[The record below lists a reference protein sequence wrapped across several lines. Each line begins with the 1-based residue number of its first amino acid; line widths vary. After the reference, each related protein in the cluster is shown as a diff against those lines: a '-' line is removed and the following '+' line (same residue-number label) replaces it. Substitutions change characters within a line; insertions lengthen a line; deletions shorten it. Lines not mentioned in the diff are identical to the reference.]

1 MLFISYCS
9 EDSDQANRVCEALE
23 RGGITCWIAPRNIPP
38 GEPWPAAIAEAIH
51 GSSSLVLLLSS
62 HTERSRQI
70 CREVELADRAGLPI
84 LTFRLEEV
92 TPPRALEYFLT
103 NLQWIDGFGTRF
115 DAGLL
120 SLAAA
125 LRGKPDTTVKQGQ
138 PFKREILDSVT
149 QQLASHIGPIARVL
163 VNNEAKRAQTLQ
175 QLYEA
180 LAQELPEGS
189 ARKQFLAKLRTSGF
203 E

>member
-9 EDSDQANRVCEALE
+9 EDSAQANRVCEALE
-23 RGGITCWIAPRNIPP
+23 RGGVTCWIAPRNIPP
-38 GEPWPAAIAEAIH
+38 GQPWPAAIAEAIR
-51 GSSSLVLLLSS
+51 GSSGFVLLLST

-70 CREVELADRAGLPI
+70 SREVELADRAALPI

-92 TPPRALEYFLT
+92 APPRALEYFLT
-103 NLQWIDGFGTRF
+103 NLQWIDGFGARF

-120 SLAAA
+120 SLAAV
-125 LRGKPDTTVKQGQ
+125 LGGKPVKQAHS
-138 PFKREILDSVT
+138 FEREILESVT
-149 QQLASHIGPIARVL
+149 QELAGHIGPIARVL
-163 VNNEAKRAQTLQ
+163 VNDEAKRAKTLQ

-180 LAQELPEGS
+180 LARELPEGS
-189 ARKQFLAKLRTSGF
+189 ARKQFLAKLRASGF

>member
-9 EDSDQANRVCEALE
+9 EDSGWADRVCEALE
-23 RGGITCWIAPRNIPP
+23 RGGVICWIAPRNIPP
-38 GEPWPAAIAEAIH
+38 GEPWPAAIAEAIR
-51 GSSSLVLLLSS
+51 GSSGLVLLLST

-92 TPPRALEYFLT
+92 APPRALEYFLT
-103 NLQWIDGFGTRF
+103 NLQWIDGFGARF

-125 LRGKPDTTVKQGQ
+125 LGGKPVKQGH
-138 PFKREILDSVT
+138 PFEREILESVT
-149 QQLASHIGPIARVL
+149 QELAGHIGPIARVL
-163 VNNEAKRAQTLQ
+163 VNDEAKRAQTLQ

-180 LAQELPEGS
+180 LARELPAGS
-189 ARKQFLAKLRTSGF
+189 ARKQFLAKLRASGF

>member
-9 EDSDQANRVCEALE
+9 EDSAWADRVCEALE
-23 RGGITCWIAPRNIPP
+23 GGGVTCWIAPRNVPP
-38 GEPWPAAIAEAIH
+38 GEAWPAAIAKAIRT
-51 GSSSLVLLLSS
+51 SSGLVLLLSA

-84 LTFRLEEV
+84 ITFRLEEV
-92 TPPRALEYFLT
+92 EPPRALEYFLT
-103 NLQWIDGFGTRF
+103 NLQWIDGFGGRF

-125 LRGKPDTTVKQGQ
+125 LRGKPGGTVKQMH
-138 PFKREILDSVT
+138 FFEREILESVT
-149 QQLASHIGPIARVL
+149 HELAGHIGPIARVL
-163 VNNEAKRAQTLQ
+163 VNDEAKRAQTLQ

-180 LAQELPEGS
+180 LARELPEGS
-189 ARKQFLAKLRTSGF
+189 ARKQFLAKHRA
-203 E
+203 